1 MAVQT
6 KRDRAA
12 VTAGRTFDPEVIR
25 SMSLAFRSVC
35 NALDLKPVDHA
46 VTRLLA
52 EEIIELVET
61 ENSQQR
67 CASLSKVQATMER
80 SERLRA
86 CDQGFPTSV
95 KKPALVHRR
104 RWFSQRLRRGRPQ
117 NKKPQLEA
125 GEQLHHRPGC
135 TLTGSFLL
143 FSEAPTIRFEPAELC
158 KSQSALTIDMPQ
170 LLHLQSGGRY
180 L

>member
-52 EEIIELVET
+52 EEIIELVES
-61 ENSQQR
+61 EI
-67 CASLSKVQATMER
+67 R
-80 SERLRA
+80 S
-86 CDQGFPTSV
+86 
-95 KKPALVHRR
+95 
-104 RWFSQRLRRGRPQ
+104 
-117 NKKPQLEA
+117 
-125 GEQLHHRPGC
+125 
-135 TLTGSFLL
+135 
-143 FSEAPTIRFEPAELC
+143 
-158 KSQSALTIDMPQ
+158 SAA
-170 LLHLQSGGRY
+170 LHLAEFKRPDTSNDGTVGAAKGLRI

>member
-67 CASLSKVQATMER
+67 CASLSRVQAP
-80 SERLRA
+80 
-86 CDQGFPTSV
+86 GYV
-95 KKPALVHRR
+95 K
-104 RWFSQRLRRGRPQ
+104 
-117 NKKPQLEA
+117 
-125 GEQLHHRPGC
+125 
-135 TLTGSFLL
+135 
-143 FSEAPTIRFEPAELC
+143 
-158 KSQSALTIDMPQ
+158 
-170 LLHLQSGGRY
+170 
-180 L
+180 